1 MSDYHIVKNML
12 RNFEQIDKPQPKV
25 DFVPS
30 EGDYVLLT
38 DGKSDGY
45 VYHHTRVVEYLNAGY
60 VLKPDQEF
68 RRMTELT
75 VDEMLQFVE
84 CRNKARK

>member
-12 RNFEQIDKPQPKV
+12 RNFEQIDKEQPKV
-25 DFVPS
+25 EFVPS
-30 EGDYVLLT
+30 EGDYVLLI

-45 VYHHTRVVEYLNAGY
+45 VYHHTSVVEFINCGY
-60 VLKPDQEF
+60 ALKPDQEF

-75 VDEMLQFVE
+75 VDEMLYFL
-84 CRNKARK
+84 NHRK